1 MPKPNTYQPP
11 YPYGNVYPAVA
22 PVTQTSY
29 SGGADPS
36 ASSSVMYPHSSYM
49 QNYTPPTTSI
59 NTDTIPR
66 EHIRIS
72 LVSAA
77 EDKLKARSKELVA
90 QYSAEIGVL
99 KKTCKHCI

>member
-1 MPKPNTYQPP
+1 
-11 YPYGNVYPAVA
+11 
-22 PVTQTSY
+22 
-29 SGGADPS
+29 
-36 ASSSVMYPHSSYM
+36 MYPHSSYM
-49 QNYTPPTTSI
+49 QTYTPPTTSAV

-77 EDKLKARSKELVA
+77 EDKLKARSKELIA

-99 KKTCKHCI
+99 KKTCKRSADLIN